1 MADEPGR
8 WTWGSIFWKLGFG
21 NVMDLRDQL
30 SSTIGFLPKI
40 WAFMMKQVLP
50 HIILILFINLAR
62 SNNSDGESLFGNYGN
77 YVQWPFQVLGYLSV
91 IFAFFL
97 FLLGLVAPSAYDGL
111 TLIDDKIIMHAG
123 TEGKEVEEKV
133 GDDPENDVD
142 ELGKDK
148 EAGDYDAGEV
158 VKEVEEQAVA
168 AVDSEVEITA

>member
-1 MADEPGR
+1 MADEPGM

-30 SSTIGFLPKI
+30 SSTIGFLPRI
-40 WAFMMKQVLP
+40 WAYMMKQVLP

-62 SNNSDGESLFGNYGN
+62 SNNDAGESLFGNYGS

-111 TLIDDKIIMHAG
+111 TLIDEKLIMHAG
-123 TEGKEVEEKV
+123 TEGKEV
-133 GDDPENDVD
+133 DPEKDAD

-158 VKEVEEQAVA
+158 VAEAEEQAVVA
-168 AVDSEVEITA
+168 EEPEVEIAA